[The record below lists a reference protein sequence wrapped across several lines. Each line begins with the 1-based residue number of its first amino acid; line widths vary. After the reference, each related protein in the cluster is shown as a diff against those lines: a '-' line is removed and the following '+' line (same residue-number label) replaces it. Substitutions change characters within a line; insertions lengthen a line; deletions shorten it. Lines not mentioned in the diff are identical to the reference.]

1 MEYTLHTRCFATNLA
16 LLLLTVL
23 FFFRSAN
30 PCAIISSRLSAY
42 IKRPSWN
49 SRNPCPL
56 GKELETVHPRRTYFY
71 LTTSPHQP
79 LPDPTAQAVHKARE
93 LPTPSAT
100 SGSEAEDEDRRR
112 ELSPSP
118 EVDLSPYELLDE
130 FDDDEEPTPAT
141 PLGSYPSRHG
151 ISSQTSRTA
160 EPPLEKD
167 EKEFTQTANGLQ
179 RRKLSGQFMPQFSGL
194 PTEPPAHPT
203 AGVVVDEHV
212 KDDTLFGDAKAMDT
226 AMNAQHNLA
235 MPSLQLL
242 SSPHIRP
249 AARPV
254 MTSLLSLDMG
264 KAKPDQEAFYEQLDS
279 QLEWG
284 RSPEQ
289 IDLDELDSMLTAYY

>member
-1 MEYTLHTRCFATNLA
+1 M
-16 LLLLTVL
+16 
-23 FFFRSAN
+23 
-30 PCAIISSRLSAY
+30 
-42 IKRPSWN
+42 
-49 SRNPCPL
+49 
-56 GKELETVHPRRTYFY
+56 
-71 LTTSPHQP
+71 
-79 LPDPTAQAVHKARE
+79 
-93 LPTPSAT
+93 
-100 SGSEAEDEDRRR
+100 
-112 ELSPSP
+112 
-118 EVDLSPYELLDE
+118 DLSPYELLDE
-130 FDDDEEPTPAT
+130 YDDDEEPTPAT
-141 PLGSYPSRHG
+141 PLGSYPSRH
-151 ISSQTSRTA
+151 SMASQSSRTA

-212 KDDTLFGDAKAMDT
+212 KDDTLFGDAKAMDA
-226 AMNAQHNLA
+226 AMNTQHGLA

-254 MTSLLSLDMG
+254 VASLLSLDMG